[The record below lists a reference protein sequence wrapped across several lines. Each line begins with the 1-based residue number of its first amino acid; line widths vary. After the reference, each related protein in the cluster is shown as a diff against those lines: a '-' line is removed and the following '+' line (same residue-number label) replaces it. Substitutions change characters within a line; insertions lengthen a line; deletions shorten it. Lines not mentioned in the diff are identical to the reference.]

1 MSNQIQIDNI
11 EKYRRVQYLKEL
23 KQPYSKN
30 SKIILAEPRQ
40 PEELMEVNILTVN
53 ENRTFNEQRLLTGYI
68 NNNKNL
74 ENNQN
79 LMWKA

>member
-1 MSNQIQIDNI
+1 VSNQIQIDNI